1 MEGQVDKWV
10 CEWVDACMHRSQ
22 MGGYIGDREDK
33 WMDRWVGRWMDEEW
47 MGGMMNV

>member
-1 MEGQVDKWV
+1 
-10 CEWVDACMHRSQ
+10 